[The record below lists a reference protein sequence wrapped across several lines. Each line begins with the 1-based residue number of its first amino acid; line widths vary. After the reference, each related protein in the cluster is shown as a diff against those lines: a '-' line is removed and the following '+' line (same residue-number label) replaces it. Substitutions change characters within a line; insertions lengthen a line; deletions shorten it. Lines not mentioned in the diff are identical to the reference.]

1 MLEEKKRAFTKAINL
16 GQGEEHQ
23 GPALSITIFVCFF
36 GCWWFL
42 LLTVKGIRICNT

>member
-1 MLEEKKRAFTKAINL
+1 MKYLESWRHARKKKWAFTKAINL

-36 GCWWFL
+36 GWL
-42 LLTVKGIRICNT
+42 VVIVNS